1 MPKFLVTAS
10 VDAFAN
16 YQTVIHAADETE
28 AREYAES
35 EWEANSLAWQRTS
48 VSEFDHVDF
57 DNFPPE
63 QVADDFKLEPDE
75 DLTAELLAALKAVD
89 AWSRGYGTKTQAE
102 IMNEYVVPIITKA
115 ERR

>member
-28 AREYAES
+28 AREAAES
-35 EWEANSLAWQRTS
+35 EWESNSLAWQQTS

-57 DNFPPE
+57 DNIPPE
-63 QVADDFKLEPDE
+63 MVADDFKLEPE
-75 DLTAELLAALKAVD
+75 ADLTAEILAALRLAVEHLEMNNYD
-89 AWSRGYGTKTQAE
+89 HEEDSAIAE
-102 IMNEYVVPIITKA
+102 IQTAIEKVD
-115 ERR
+115 RR